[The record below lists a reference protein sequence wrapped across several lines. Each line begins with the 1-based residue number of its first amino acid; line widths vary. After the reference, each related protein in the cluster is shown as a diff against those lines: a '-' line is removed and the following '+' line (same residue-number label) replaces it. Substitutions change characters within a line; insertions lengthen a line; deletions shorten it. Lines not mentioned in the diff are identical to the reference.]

1 MCICPL
7 LSVAQGIQ
15 RNLTKKQMLEAA
27 SGNTDAQV
35 LCSDAIANFKTVQ
48 SFGHE
53 DMLVDLYVELNKD

>member
-1 MCICPL
+1 
-7 LSVAQGIQ
+7 
-15 RNLTKKQMLEAA
+15 MLEAA